1 MDQGLFRSYLKI
13 AGVVSL
19 YWSISIALVFI
30 NKYLLKSEELN
41 LDAPLFVT
49 FFQCVCTVML
59 SIFCRLVTVKCPQL
73 MSFPDITF
81 DKHKAKATFP
91 LSLVFVSMIAFNNM
105 CLQEVGVAFY
115 TIARSL
121 VTIFSIV
128 FTYFILGKRTSTMA
142 IVCCTVIIG
151 GFFLGVDQEGDLGS
165 LSIKGTIYGVIASAC
180 VALNAIYIKKVLPVH
195 SDNIWCLTYYNNIN
209 ALAIFVPLIV
219 LNGEV
224 AELATFPYLAS
235 SKFWSAMLVSGFF
248 GFIMGFVAGLQV
260 KHTSPIT
267 HNISGVAKACCQTV
281 IAVIFWH
288 QIKTALWW
296 CSTMLV
302 LFGTAGYSV
311 VKSIEM
317 KRAHD
322 MSQKVIVQQQQNN
335 VVHNLNTVQHNQQ
348 KDDNETA

>member
-1 MDQGLFRSYLKI
+1 MDDSLFNKFTKI
-13 AGVVSL
+13 AGVVSI
-19 YWSISIALVFI
+19 YWCVSISLVFI

-49 FFQCVCTVML
+49 FFQCVCTVIL
-59 SIFCRLVTVKCPQL
+59 SVFCRLVTLKCPKL
-73 MSFPDITF
+73 LNFPDITF

-105 CLQEVGVAFY
+105 CLQEVGIAFY

-128 FTYFILGKRTSTMA
+128 FTFLILGKKTSA
-142 IVCCTVIIG
+142 AAVLCCTIIIA
-151 GFFLGVDQEGDLGS
+151 GFCLGVDQEGDLGS
-165 LSIKGTIYGVIASAC
+165 LSVKGTVYGVVASAM

-195 SDNIWCLTYYNNIN
+195 NDNIWCLTYYNNIN

-224 AELATFPYLAS
+224 AELATFPYLPS
-235 SKFWSAMLVSGFF
+235 SKFWGAMLVSGFF

-260 KHTSPIT
+260 KHTSPVT

-281 IAVIFWH
+281 IAVLYWS
-288 QIKTALWW
+288 QVKTALWW

-302 LFGTAGYSV
+302 LMGTGGYSL
-311 VKSIEM
+311 VKSWEM
-317 KRAHD
+317 KKLHEQ
-322 MSQKVIVQQQQNN
+322 QKQQAQLTHQINQQMQNN
-335 VVHNLNTVQHNQQ
+335 VVVNPNSKQGGQV
-348 KDDNETA
+348 

>member
-1 MDQGLFRSYLKI
+1 MDDSLFKKFTSI
-13 AGVVSL
+13 AGVVVL

-49 FFQCVCTVML
+49 FFQCVCTVIL
-59 SIFCRLVTVKCPQL
+59 SIVCRFITVKSKL
-73 MSFPDITF
+73 LNFPDITF

-91 LSLVFVSMIAFNNM
+91 LSMVFVSMIAFNNM

-128 FTYFILGKRTSTMA
+128 FTFMILGKRTSMSA
-142 IVCCTVIIG
+142 IMCCSIIIV
-151 GFFLGVDQEGDLGS
+151 GFCLGVDQEGDLGS
-165 LSIKGTIYGVIASAC
+165 LSVKGTVYGVVASAC

-195 SDNIWCLTYYNNIN
+195 NDNIWCLTYYNNIN

-224 AELATFPYLAS
+224 AELATFPYLTS
-235 SKFWSAMLVSGFF
+235 SKFWGAMLVSGFF

-260 KHTSPIT
+260 KYTSPVT

-281 IAVIFWH
+281 IAVIYWS
-288 QIKTALWW
+288 QVKTALWW
-296 CSTMLV
+296 GSTMLV
-302 LFGTAGYSV
+302 LAGTAGYSV
-311 VKSIEM
+311 VKSWEM
-317 KRAHD
+317 KRLHEAQ
-322 MSQKVIVQQQQNN
+322 QKQHQINQQLLHQNN
-335 VVHNLNTVQHNQQ
+335 VVVNPNANTG
-348 KDDNETA
+348 ESA

>member
-1 MDQGLFRSYLKI
+1 MDPELVKQYIKI
-13 AGVVSL
+13 TGVVSL
-19 YWSISIALVFI
+19 YWSISITLVFV

-49 FFQCVCTVML
+49 FFQCVCTVIF
-59 SIFCRLVTVKCPQL
+59 SIICRIITIQAPKI

-121 VTIFSIV
+121 VTIFSII
-128 FTYFILGKRTSTMA
+128 FTFFILGKRTSSKA
-142 IVCCTVIIG
+142 IACCAIIIV

-165 LSIKGTIYGVIASAC
+165 LSVKGTVYGVVASAC

-195 SDNIWCLTYYNNIN
+195 NDNIWCLTYYNNIN
-209 ALAIFVPLIV
+209 AVAIFIPLIV
-219 LNGEV
+219 LNGEI
-224 AELATFPYLAS
+224 AELASFQYLMS
-235 SKFWSAMLVSGFF
+235 SKFWSAMGISGFF
-248 GFIMGFVAGLQV
+248 GFIMGYVAGLQV
-260 KHTSPIT
+260 KHTSPVT

-281 IAVIFWH
+281 LAVLFWS

-296 CSTMLV
+296 LSTALV
-302 LFGTAGYSV
+302 LMGTGSYSV
-311 VKSIEM
+311 VKSLEM
-317 KRAHD
+317 KRAHEEQVKSLEKVIEGNNQS
-322 MSQKVIVQQQQNN
+322 MSQDGGEKV
-335 VVHNLNTVQHNQQ
+335 
-348 KDDNETA
+348 

>member
-1 MDQGLFRSYLKI
+1 MDKALFQKLVAI

-19 YWSISIALVFI
+19 YWSVSIALVFI

-49 FFQCVCTVML
+49 FFQCVCTVAL
-59 SIFCRLVTVKCPQL
+59 SVFCRLVTIKCPSL
-73 MSFPDITF
+73 LSFPDITF

-121 VTIFSIV
+121 VTIFSII
-128 FTYFILGKRTSTMA
+128 FTYLILGKKTSLTA
-142 IVCCTVIIG
+142 IACCMTIIT
-151 GFFLGVDQEGDLGS
+151 GFCLGVDQEGDLGS
-165 LSIKGTIYGVIASAC
+165 LSVKGTIYGVISSSFL
-180 VALNAIYIKKVLPVH
+180 ALNAIYMKKCLPVH
-195 SDNIWCLTYYNNIN
+195 NDNIWCLTYYNNIN

-224 AELATFPYLAS
+224 AELATFPYLTS
-235 SKFWSAMLVSGFF
+235 SKFWGAMLISGFF

-260 KHTSPIT
+260 KHTSPVT
-267 HNISGVAKACCQTV
+267 HNISGVAKACVQTV
-281 IAVIFWH
+281 IAVIYWH

-296 CSTMLV
+296 ASTMLV
-302 LFGTAGYSV
+302 LCGTGGYSF
-311 VKSIEM
+311 VKSMEM
-317 KRAHD
+317 KANHEAEVR
-322 MSQKVIVQQQQNN
+322 SQQQQLLVAGEKDANGTN
-335 VVHNLNTVQHNQQ
+335 V
-348 KDDNETA
+348 A

>member
-1 MDQGLFRSYLKI
+1 MDDSLFKKFTTI
-13 AGVVSL
+13 AGVVLL

-49 FFQCVCTVML
+49 FFQCVCTVIL
-59 SIFCRLVTVKCPQL
+59 SIVCRFLTVKTKL
-73 MSFPDITF
+73 MNFPDITF

-128 FTYFILGKRTSTMA
+128 FTFLILGKKTSIQA
-142 IVCCTVIIG
+142 ILCCTIIIG
-151 GFFLGVDQEGDLGS
+151 GFCLGVDQEGDLGS
-165 LSIKGTIYGVIASAC
+165 LSIKGTIYGVVASAC

-195 SDNIWCLTYYNNIN
+195 NDNIWCLTYYNNIN

-224 AELATFPYLAS
+224 AELATFPYLNS
-235 SKFWSAMLVSGFF
+235 TKFWGAMFISGFF

-260 KHTSPIT
+260 KHTSPVT

-281 IAVIFWH
+281 MAVIYWS
-288 QIKTALWW
+288 QVKTALWW

-302 LFGTAGYSV
+302 LFGTGGYSL
-311 VKSIEM
+311 VKSWEM
-317 KRAHD
+317 KKLHD
-322 MSQKVIVQQQQNN
+322 QQQKQAQIQQQINNQMQNN
-335 VVHNLNTVQHNQQ
+335 VVVNPNAKQAGQV
-348 KDDNETA
+348 